1 MTIEAVIFDF
11 DGLILDTESHEFYAH
26 AEIYRR
32 LGVELPLKVW
42 GKVIGTDSSAFDVY
56 AYLEELVGHA
66 VDRNQLRIDKNLL
79 FQQRMSEE
87 HIRPG
92 VLDYLQQTKALGLR
106 IGLASSSPRI
116 WVAGYLEQYDLMPY
130 FETIRT
136 ADDVEKVKPDPAL
149 YIKALADLNVHP
161 SKAIAFED
169 SPNGALAAKRAGMHC
184 VIVPNSVTKDLQFGT
199 VDLRIDSMEQMSLAQ
214 ILAYF

>member
-1 MTIEAVIFDF
+1 
-11 DGLILDTESHEFYAH
+11 L
-26 AEIYRR
+26 
-32 LGVELPLKVW
+32 

-56 AYLEELVGHA
+56 AYLEELVGYT
-66 VDRNQLRIDKNLL
+66 VDRKQLQIDKNIL

-87 HIRPG
+87 SIRPG
-92 VLDYLQQTKALGLR
+92 VIDYLQEAKALGLR
-106 IGLASSSPRI
+106 IGLASSSPRV
-116 WVAGYLEQYDLMPY
+116 WVTGYLEQYDLMPY

-149 YIKALADLNVHP
+149 YLKALADLQVHP

-184 VIVPNSVTKDLQFGT
+184 VIVPNSVTRDLQFGA
-199 VDLRIDSMEQMSLAQ
+199 VDLQIDSMKQTPLSQ
-214 ILAYF
+214 IIATVIGS